1 MSDIYDNKTNYYKMN
16 EQELKEM
23 IEAMARAGM
32 NPQLC
37 DTNIPLDVNPVA
49 CGNPTELGNDLR
61 ETFSIP
67 KGMLSMR
74 PEMMLTVTGNSMVDV
89 GIEDGDLVK
98 MAANVSPR
106 SGDIVVVGIGSDFTV
121 KSYYEDDDG
130 THWLVP
136 QNEEL
141 HDMYK
146 PIMLDGGEDI
156 MICGIVTEVVKRMPR
171 VSNRNMKTT
180 VNRAR
185 QERSVTIE
193 IPPLRVSQMIREM
206 GKMIVIGR
214 QWYAVYRTMVD
225 LSLIERE
232 DYDGFCARIAEELP
246 QHQHL
251 PNSVEMSR
259 MAIGSFAKSVSLWVE
274 SNAPVQG
281 KRFKTYLELAQ
292 KAKDILLNN

>member
-1 MSDIYDNKTNYYKMN
+1 MN

-49 CGNPTELGNDLR
+49 CGNPMELGNDLR

-121 KSYYEDDDG
+121 KSY
-130 THWLVP
+130 
-136 QNEEL
+136 
-141 HDMYK
+141 
-146 PIMLDGGEDI
+146 
-156 MICGIVTEVVKRMPR
+156 
-171 VSNRNMKTT
+171 
-180 VNRAR
+180 
-185 QERSVTIE
+185 
-193 IPPLRVSQMIREM
+193 
-206 GKMIVIGR
+206 
-214 QWYAVYRTMVD
+214 
-225 LSLIERE
+225 
-232 DYDGFCARIAEELP
+232 
-246 QHQHL
+246 
-251 PNSVEMSR
+251 
-259 MAIGSFAKSVSLWVE
+259 
-274 SNAPVQG
+274 
-281 KRFKTYLELAQ
+281 
-292 KAKDILLNN
+292 